1 MPYTDIRPENGIT
14 AGVFL
19 FWLFVKCWGMICLN
33 HAKTLGLEPI
43 FMIDSPIPVFGHD
56 K

>member
-1 MPYTDIRPENGIT
+1 MGI
-14 AGVFL
+14 L
-19 FWLFVKCWGMICLN
+19 FNLSFFRLFVKCWGMICLN